1 MSGKI
6 NYKRVWS
13 PSDAGLTSRVSTLEN
28 NEYKI
33 TYFESVSAAT
43 GTITK
48 PAQSTILLDQFFSGI
63 DAYVSTIVNG
73 QPTGILP
80 QTSGGT
86 PVDVSSFD
94 ALGNYT
100 LTGTPS
106 AFPVAIIYILKIKSI
121 YYSNLN
127 INNILDLED
136 FNTGSG
142 GGISGLTTNELVY
155 GNSATSIASLA
166 VATYPSLTQ
175 LSYVKGVTS
184 AIQTQLNSIGVTYPA
199 NTMKANNTASTAAPS
214 TFTYKDI
221 GEQTF
226 AQTITWSTASPT
238 GVSLKYRW
246 FQIGNVVHFSFYLT
260 STVAATNSNVF
271 WDHPSDMPTPVTF
284 TGLTTTSNTY
294 LFRYL
299 STVGLNLKAAPPTG
313 WYGRIRK
320 GSPVV
325 SYNWFFSGTAVSI
338 LYIQVNGTYF
348 TA

>member
-1 MSGKI
+1 MSSKI

-94 ALGNYT
+94 AVGNYT

-106 AFPVAIIYILKIKSI
+106 AFPVAIIYVLKIKSI

-136 FNTGSG
+136 FNAGGG

-155 GNSATSIASLA
+155 GNSATSIASLP
-166 VATYPSLTQ
+166 VATYPSLTE

-184 AIQTQLNSIGVTYPA
+184 AIQTQLAGVGEWINLGGTVLSPADSTTYNFGLNVQLAPGASTASREFTFIKTGTVTRFIFTVAMAGGGTSETVAVSLRNITTATDNSIGNITMDAGTNGTAVFNFTPSIAIA
-199 NTMKANNTASTAAPS
+199 NTTDR
-214 TFTYKDI
+214 Y
-221 GEQTF
+221 
-226 AQTITWSTASPT
+226 TIKFVCPAWVTNPT
-238 GVSLKYRW
+238 GVY
-246 FQIGNVVHFSFYLT
+246 
-260 STVAATNSNVF
+260 SNVR
-271 WDHPSDMPTPVTF
+271 
-284 TGLTTTSNTY
+284 
-294 LFRYL
+294 LFNKY
-299 STVGLNLKAAPPTG
+299 
-313 WYGRIRK
+313 
-320 GSPVV
+320 
-325 SYNWFFSGTAVSI
+325 
-338 LYIQVNGTYF
+338 
-348 TA
+348 

>member
-1 MSGKI
+1 MSSKI
-6 NYKRVWS
+6 NYKRIWS
-13 PSDAGLTSRVSTLEN
+13 TSDAGLTFRVSTLEN

-80 QTSGGT
+80 QTSGGS

-142 GGISGLTTNELVY
+142 GGISGLNTNELVY
-155 GNSATSIASLA
+155 GNSATSIASLP
-166 VATYPSLTQ
+166 VATYPSLTE

-184 AIQTQLNSIGVTYPA
+184 AIQTQIDSKSEKSILLFSSALNPADSSDYYFSIGY
-199 NTMKANNTASTAAPS
+199 
-214 TFTYKDI
+214 
-221 GEQTF
+221 
-226 AQTITWSTASPT
+226 
-238 GVSLKYRW
+238 
-246 FQIGNVVHFSFYLT
+246 
-260 STVAATNSNVF
+260 VAATTS
-271 WDHPSDMPTPVTF
+271 PSQKRFKFEAGSTTAIKLALQMGNTVAGSSELVT
-284 TGLTTTSNTY
+284 LNLRNQTTTTDYFIGTFDMSLVVGNTNW
-294 LFRYL
+294 LFEFDFSHTINTTDQWIIKMTTPAWVTNPTSVL
-299 STVGLNLKAAPPTG
+299 MQLK
-313 WYGRIRK
+313 
-320 GSPVV
+320 
-325 SYNWFFSGTAVSI
+325 
-338 LYIQVNGTYF
+338 LYYK
-348 TA
+348 

>member
-1 MSGKI
+1 MSSKI
-6 NYKRVWS
+6 NYKRIWS
-13 PSDAGLTSRVSTLEN
+13 TSDAGLTFRVSTLEN

-80 QTSGGT
+80 QTSGGS

-142 GGISGLTTNELVY
+142 GGISGLNTNELVY
-155 GNSATSIASLA
+155 GNSATSIASLP
-166 VATYPSLTQ
+166 VATYPSLTE

-184 AIQTQLNSIGVTYPA
+184 AIQTQIDSKSEKSILLFSSALNPADSSDYYFSIGY
-199 NTMKANNTASTAAPS
+199 
-214 TFTYKDI
+214 
-221 GEQTF
+221 
-226 AQTITWSTASPT
+226 
-238 GVSLKYRW
+238 
-246 FQIGNVVHFSFYLT
+246 
-260 STVAATNSNVF
+260 VAATTS
-271 WDHPSDMPTPVTF
+271 PSQKRFKFEAGSTTAIKLALQMGNTVAGSSELVT
-284 TGLTTTSNTY
+284 LNLRNQTTTTDYFIGTFDMSLVVGNTNW
-294 LFRYL
+294 LFEFAF
-299 STVGLNLKAAPPTG
+299 SHTINTTDQWTIKMTTPAWVTNPTSVAMQLK
-313 WYGRIRK
+313 
-320 GSPVV
+320 
-325 SYNWFFSGTAVSI
+325 
-338 LYIQVNGTYF
+338 LYYK
-348 TA
+348 

>member
-1 MSGKI
+1 MSQGFTKGTPI
-6 NYKRVWS
+6 DTDPTLSLNSDIVV
-13 PSDAGLTSRVSTLEN
+13 PSQ
-28 NEYKI
+28 
-33 TYFESVSAAT
+33 AAVV
-43 GTITK
+43 
-48 PAQSTILLDQFFSGI
+48 
-63 DAYVSTIVNG
+63 AYV
-73 QPTGILP
+73 
-80 QTSGGT
+80 TSQVGT
-86 PVDVSSFD
+86 PVTNVTASAPILSSGGVTPNISIP
-94 ALGNYT
+94 AATTSVNGY
-100 LTGTPS
+100 LTSTDWTTFNGKENVLTFSSPLS
-106 AFPVAIIYILKIKSI
+106 RTTNTISIPAATTSVNGYLTSTDWTTFNGKIG
-121 YYSNLN
+121 
-127 INNILDLED
+127 
-136 FNTGSG
+136 GSG
-142 GGISGLTTNELVY
+142 TTNE
-155 GNSATSIASLA
+155 IAYFTGGTTIGSLTTG
-166 VATYPSLTQ
+166 TYPSLTE

-184 AIQTQLNSIGVTYPA
+184 SIQTQLNSIGVTYPA

-221 GEQTF
+221 GEQIF
-226 AQTITWSTASPT
+226 SQTITWSTASPT

-299 STVGLNLKAAPPTG
+299 STVGPTLTAAPPTG
-313 WYGRIRK
+313 WYGGIRK

-325 SYNWFFSGTAVSI
+325 SYNWFFSGTATSI

>member
-1 MSGKI
+1 MSSKI

-106 AFPVAIIYILKIKSI
+106 AFPVAIIYILKIKSV

-136 FNTGSG
+136 FNAGGG

-166 VATYPSLTQ
+166 LATYPSLTE

-184 AIQTQLNSIGVTYPA
+184 AIQTQINEKSPLGFTLQGSWASTSPADNTTYYASLAPGTIALTTARTALTPIVIPKNCTLKSVSVNLIQGVATSETVTYNIDVNSVSTLIGTTNSILTIITVSNYAMGVTCLQGELIYLQIVTPA
-199 NTMKANNTASTAAPS
+199 WVTNPVNMRGI
-214 TFTYKDI
+214 FTC
-221 GEQTF
+221 
-226 AQTITWSTASPT
+226 
-238 GVSLKYRW
+238 
-246 FQIGNVVHFSFYLT
+246 
-260 STVAATNSNVF
+260 
-271 WDHPSDMPTPVTF
+271 
-284 TGLTTTSNTY
+284 
-294 LFRYL
+294 
-299 STVGLNLKAAPPTG
+299 
-313 WYGRIRK
+313 
-320 GSPVV
+320 
-325 SYNWFFSGTAVSI
+325 
-338 LYIQVNGTYF
+338 YF
-348 TA
+348 E

>member
-1 MSGKI
+1 MSSKI

-13 PSDAGLTSRVSTLEN
+13 TSDAGLTFRVSTLEN

-80 QTSGGT
+80 QTSGGA

-142 GGISGLTTNELVY
+142 GSISGLTTNELVY
-155 GNSATSIASLA
+155 GNSATSIASLP
-166 VATYPSLTQ
+166 VATYPSLTE
-175 LSYVKGVTS
+175 LSYVKAVTS
-184 AIQTQLNSIGVTYPA
+184 AIQTQF
-199 NTMKANNTASTAAPS
+199 NNA
-214 TFTYKDI
+214 
-221 GEQTF
+221 GEWIQL
-226 AQTITWSTASPT
+226 T
-238 GVSLKYRW
+238 G
-246 FQIGNVVHFSFYLT
+246 
-260 STVAATNSNVF
+260 
-271 WDHPSDMPTPVTF
+271 
-284 TGLTTTSNTY
+284 
-294 LFRYL
+294 
-299 STVGLNLKAAPPTG
+299 
-313 WYGRIRK
+313 
-320 GSPVV
+320 PVV
-325 SYNWFFSGTAVSI
+325 SPADSTNYNIPQIYIIPSNAATARQFKFAKSGSVKTVTLNMNQSANGSSELLTVYLRNNTTSVDNLVGTFSLDGGVNANTFVNFTTSITVNDTDAYLLKISTPAWVTNPTAV
-338 LYIQVNGTYF
+338 YF
-348 TA
+348 AVRIFNKS

>member
-1 MSGKI
+1 MSSKI
-6 NYKRVWS
+6 NYKRIWS
-13 PSDAGLTSRVSTLEN
+13 TSDAGLTFRVSTLEN

-43 GTITK
+43 GTITN

-80 QTSGGT
+80 QTSGGS

-155 GNSATSIASLA
+155 GNSATSIASLP
-166 VATYPSLTQ
+166 VATYP
-175 LSYVKGVTS
+175 
-184 AIQTQLNSIGVTYPA
+184 
-199 NTMKANNTASTAAPS
+199 
-214 TFTYKDI
+214 
-221 GEQTF
+221 
-226 AQTITWSTASPT
+226 
-238 GVSLKYRW
+238 
-246 FQIGNVVHFSFYLT
+246 
-260 STVAATNSNVF
+260 
-271 WDHPSDMPTPVTF
+271 
-284 TGLTTTSNTY
+284 
-294 LFRYL
+294 
-299 STVGLNLKAAPPTG
+299 
-313 WYGRIRK
+313 
-320 GSPVV
+320 
-325 SYNWFFSGTAVSI
+325 
-338 LYIQVNGTYF
+338 
-348 TA
+348 

>member
-1 MSGKI
+1 MSSKI

-13 PSDAGLTSRVSTLEN
+13 TSDAGLTFRVSTLEN

-106 AFPVAIIYILKIKSI
+106 AFPVAIIYVLKIKAI

-127 INNILDLED
+127 IDNILDLED
-136 FNTGSG
+136 FNAGG

-155 GNSATSIASLA
+155 GNSATSIASLP
-166 VATYPSLTQ
+166 VATYPSLTE
-175 LSYVKGVTS
+175 LSYVKGVTQS
-184 AIQTQLNSIGVTYPA
+184 IQPL
-199 NTMKANNTASTAAPS
+199 
-214 TFTYKDI
+214 
-221 GEQTF
+221 
-226 AQTITWSTASPT
+226 
-238 GVSLKYRW
+238 
-246 FQIGNVVHFSFYLT
+246 LT
-260 STVAATNSNVF
+260 DT
-271 WDHPSDMPTPVTF
+271 
-284 TGLTTTSNTY
+284 
-294 LFRYL
+294 
-299 STVGLNLKAAPPTG
+299 
-313 WYGRIRK
+313 RIRK
-320 GSPVV
+320 VSVQSNTDASTTSTTVETVLKTLLIPTLGANTTLKIMSHCGKVGTAVNAVFKMYYNTTPDLSGSPVQIALSNFIAASQFAPFNRDITNKNSV
-325 SYNWFFSGTAVSI
+325 TSNSVFPATASAATEILSSVARTNLDVDLSGQ
-338 LYIQVNGTYF
+338 YIVITGKAGSALDSVRVDN
-348 TA
+348 ARLLIEE

>member
-1 MSGKI
+1 MSSKI

-43 GTITK
+43 GTITN

-80 QTSGGT
+80 QTSGST

-184 AIQTQLNSIGVTYPA
+184 AIQTQFDNVGEFIQLGGTTFAPADSTTYFFGLNNQLAPGTSTASREFSFMRTGTVTRFMFTVSMSVAGTSENVAVSLRNITTSTDNSIGNITIDAGTNGTGVFNFTTSISIA
-199 NTMKANNTASTAAPS
+199 NTTDRYSIKIVAPAWV
-214 TFTYKDI
+214 TN
-221 GEQTF
+221 
-226 AQTITWSTASPT
+226 PT
-238 GVSLKYRW
+238 GVY
-246 FQIGNVVHFSFYLT
+246 
-260 STVAATNSNVF
+260 SNVR
-271 WDHPSDMPTPVTF
+271 
-284 TGLTTTSNTY
+284 
-294 LFRYL
+294 LF
-299 STVGLNLKAAPPTG
+299 NKA
-313 WYGRIRK
+313 
-320 GSPVV
+320 
-325 SYNWFFSGTAVSI
+325 
-338 LYIQVNGTYF
+338 
-348 TA
+348 